1 VLGRRT
7 RALIDAS
14 VPHVYGA
21 ALAAAAGPAAA
32 AEVTQDV
39 MVAAAAG
46 SEPSDARSLVAQAV
60 IRAVRTAPHEAFAPM
75 PEPEREVV
83 ALARLARY
91 SVTEIA
97 ELLEIPADE
106 ARSRMTSGLR
116 ALQPLR

>member
-1 VLGRRT
+1 M

-46 SEPSDARSLVAQAV
+46 AARPDARSLVGRAV
-60 IRAVRTAPHEAFAPM
+60 IRAVRTAPHAAFAPM
-75 PEPEREVV
+75 PEGEREVV
-83 ALARLARY
+83 ALARLAGY
-91 SVTEIA
+91 SVSEIA
-97 ELLEIPADE
+97 EVLEIGADE

-116 ALQPLR
+116 ALQVM